1 MSVAKNKQQSG
12 SYDARGV
19 RDSLLAC
26 LHCVR
31 QHYPTWT
38 LTQCLVALE
47 AVVAHER
54 GEPHTVISLANALNA
69 PYTTVSRVI
78 SSLALGE
85 DAVLMHKRHPTDQ
98 RKKLVV
104 PNPTKLSLAS
114 GVVLKETLE
123 RYYGDSLFALEH
135 RGRAPQR

>member
-1 MSVAKNKQQSG
+1 MAATSNKQRSP

-31 QHYPTWT
+31 RHYPTWT

-47 AVVAHER
+47 TVVAHER
-54 GEPHTVISLANALNA
+54 GEPHTVISLAHALNA
-69 PYTTVSRVI
+69 PYTTISRVI
-78 SSLALGE
+78 SSLAQGE
-85 DAVLMHKRHPTDQ
+85 NAVLMHKAHPTDQ

-104 PNPTKLSLAS
+104 PNPGKLSLAS
-114 GVVLKETLE
+114 GAVLKETLE
-123 RYYGDSLFALEH
+123 NYYGDTVFALAR
-135 RGRAPQR
+135 RGRSPQR